1 VKSDE
6 RVRKDLE
13 TTSPKS
19 SIDIPPDYRAAKEGL
34 AHRIRPA
41 AVIDV
46 EGEDRVAFLH
56 GQLTQDVKALQPGEV
71 RAAAG
76 LTPKGKLLFIA
87 RLLRLPDRIRLL
99 LTAASR
105 EQTLAHLKKYA
116 VFQKVSVVDR
126 SDEVV
131 RLGLYGPGAAAST
144 ARESWILLPGEGE
157 FSREI
162 LAPTSARPEI
172 GEWFAE
178 AGSTP
183 VSDETAEILR
193 IEAGR
198 PRFGKDADESHLADE
213 VGLNEAIS
221 TTKGCYV
228 GQEIV
233 ARMRTYGRVN
243 RRLVG
248 FRFAPGIIPEG
259 TLLRPRE
266 TETESKIEW
275 GRVTS
280 AVDSPSEGAI
290 GLGYAFRDVP
300 AGGLLISSIDSTL
313 TASVAELSRV

>member
-1 VKSDE
+1 LEIVNRKSTVVAPEDYAAARE
-6 RVRKDLE
+6 RQ
-13 TTSPKS
+13 
-19 SIDIPPDYRAAKEGL
+19 

-46 EGEDRVAFLH
+46 EGEDRIAFLH

-76 LTPKGKLLFIA
+76 LTPRGKLLFIA
-87 RLLRLPDRIRLL
+87 RLLRLPDRLRLL

-105 EQTLAHLKKYA
+105 ERTLAHLKKYA

-131 RLGLYGPGAAAST
+131 RLGLYGPGAAASS
-144 ARESWILLPGEGE
+144 AREPWVLLPGEGE

-162 LAPTSARPEI
+162 LSPTSARREI
-172 GEWFAE
+172 DEWLAE

-248 FRFAPGIIPEG
+248 FRFAQGIIPEG
-259 TLLRPRE
+259 MLLRPRE
-266 TETESKIEW
+266 TETNSKIEW

-280 AVDSPSEGAI
+280 AAVSPSEGPI

-300 AGGLLISSIDSTL
+300 SGGLLVSSIDSAL
-313 TASVAELSRV
+313 TASVAELPRA